1 MEIKN
6 TETTEKIPTNGSEK
20 LEKSKSDFA
29 NELLYRILTTE
40 KDIPKLPKY
49 IQNGFNILAKKLEER
64 V

>member
-1 MEIKN
+1 
-6 TETTEKIPTNGSEK
+6 

-40 KDIPKLPKY
+40 KEIPKLPKY